1 MTLAD
6 EYARA
11 KAQLDDAEKRV
22 KALRAKVL
30 SLGLETVAGTHYRL
44 TISLSER
51 ESLDS
56 GMVRAILPD
65 DVLAS
70 VTRRS
75 IVETIRVKANV

>member
-1 MTLAD
+1 MLAD
-6 EYARA
+6 EYAQAKSRLDEAERA
-11 KAQLDDAEKRV
+11 V
-22 KALRAKVL
+22 KALRARVL
-30 SLGLETVAGTHYRL
+30 ALGLETVTGDHFRL
-44 TISLSER
+44 TVSLSER